1 MNRIYLILLLAIM
14 NMLPICAQNPSETI
28 SMRVWSNGSY
38 SSFDVENVDSVTFV
52 NETDVIPGGTITD
65 ETFWQTESD
74 FQEVLL
80 SSYLQFKSFITIETR
95 LVELA
100 IIGGNERISPS
111 STTVNN
117 AWSKGYNTIARCNVL
132 IDAVEKMDA
141 SLDVKKYAIHAKFL
155 RAITYYMMTQLWG
168 NIPYV
173 QSSSMEEAINPTI
186 GSQQGIINDSYYFMK
201 YNIDELVDLFN
212 SNVQAVNP
220 TNIRPLMN
228 EIGLYVDGATFDNNP
243 SHTDFIM
250 NLDNDQG
257 TYPIVDATY
266 SDLIIK
272 EFYKTATA
280 AELSAIWKNNMPR
293 FGVWNALKR
302 LGAITPD
309 YVRELNN
316 GMSMSLLFPI
326 PRDEIK
332 AIPNLKQNEGYDS
345 DY

>member
-1 MNRIYLILLLAIM
+1 MNRIYLLLLFAIM

-38 SSFDVENVDSVTFV
+38 SSFDVANVDSVTFV
-52 NETDVIPGGTITD
+52 NETDVIPGGTITED
-65 ETFWQTESD
+65 TFWQTESD
-74 FQEVLL
+74 VQEVLL
-80 SSYLQFKSFITIETR
+80 SSYLQFQSFITTEKR

-100 IIGGNERISPS
+100 INGGDERITPYSP
-111 STTVNN
+111 TINN
-117 AWSKGYNTIARCNVL
+117 AWIKGYTTISRCNLL
-132 IDAVEKMDA
+132 IDAVGKMDA

-173 QSSSMEEAINPTI
+173 QSSSTEEAMNPTV
-186 GSQQGIINDSYYFMK
+186 GTQQGIINDSYYFMK

-220 TNIRPLMN
+220 TNIRPFMN

-266 SDLIIK
+266 SDLIMK
-272 EFYKTATA
+272 EYNKTATA
-280 AELSAIWKNNMPR
+280 AELYAIWKNNMPR
-293 FGVWNALKR
+293 YGAWNALKR
-302 LGAITPD
+302 LGIITPD
-309 YVRELNN
+309 YVRELDN
-316 GMSMSLLFPI
+316 GMSISLLFPI
-326 PRDEIK
+326 PIDEIR
-332 AIPNLKQNEGYDS
+332 ANPNLKQNEGYDEK
-345 DY
+345 